1 MKQLLAVVLIA
12 FSLQAFSQDYPVKI
26 IKISL
31 PASPDASTANWE
43 TGNSYSITAA
53 SGEITKNVQVKLL
66 AVIKRDGAIACG
78 AYNSLS
84 SPKIS
89 FDAPVK
95 TWDGKNLRELL
106 GVDCTLPPGS
116 YQLSLQFFGYSDG
129 KTFPLSEEK
138 TKPFSINTDNP
149 GNGKTGVNINIGGFG
164 IVIGGGRRQTSAC
177 GTITS
182 FTKVVCTGMDAQ
194 TGLPRY
200 TITVK
205 TVNKPVDRDQACTF
219 ILNTV
224 KSLSK
229 GLVLPR
235 GQALP
240 IKIASG
246 DSAAYAFTYT
256 PPSVNAA
263 EAKFSVTG
271 NWNGDAGLTV
281 EMRPN
286 IKLTPCIACGCGSW
300 ANLTVGNA
308 SADTS
313 SQFECAAKAQIPWKC
328 GQPFDFS
335 STYQCAA
342 AAEKC
347 DAVTTWE
354 IQKDGIS
361 IKTGSGTNGVKDSF
375 TPTGNGIYTLTLSAA
390 CNGLK
395 CPPCV
400 YIIFVEGCN
409 TIVTPPVVTPEVKI
423 VVIEPPVIQVVVEAG
438 TSSANHGEG
447 KYYYDLDTEPTYT
460 VTEIFDK
467 VLNVQFTNSYAS
479 VENIKVNIYD
489 SASRVLMKPSAA
501 KGNKTISTS
510 GLNRMS
516 VNLNDYKLEPGR
528 LYLFT
533 VSVFSTHYH
542 LNFKVTGGHEK

>member
-1 MKQLLAVVLIA
+1 MKQLLAVVLIT
-12 FSLQAFSQDYPVKI
+12 FSLHAFSQNYPIKI

-31 PASPDASTANWE
+31 PANPDANTANWE
-43 TGNSYSITAA
+43 MGNSCGITAA
-53 SGEITKNVQVKLL
+53 AGEIAKDVQVKLL
-66 AVIKRDGAIACG
+66 AVIKRGGAIACG

-84 SPKIS
+84 APKMS

-95 TWDGKNLRELL
+95 TWDGKNVREML

-116 YQLSLQFFGYSDG
+116 YELSVQFFGYSDG

-149 GNGKTGVNINIGGFG
+149 GNGKTGVNINIGGLG
-164 IVIGGGRRQTSAC
+164 IVIGGGRKQTSSC

-194 TGLPRY
+194 TGLPHY

-205 TVNKPVDRDQACTF
+205 MVNKPVEKDKACTF

-224 KSLSK
+224 KSLTK
-229 GLVLPR
+229 GVVLPR
-235 GQALP
+235 GLGLP
-240 IKIASG
+240 VKIASG

-256 PPSVNAA
+256 PPSLSSA
-263 EAKFSVTG
+263 EAMFSVIG

-286 IKLTPCIACGCGSW
+286 IKLAPCITCGCGNW
-300 ANLTVGNA
+300 TNLTAGSTATVAG
-308 SADTS
+308 T
-313 SQFECAAKAQIPWKC
+313 QFECGTKAQIPWKC

-335 STYQCAA
+335 SSYQCAA
-342 AAEKC
+342 GAERC
-347 DAVTTWE
+347 EAITAWE
-354 IQKDGIS
+354 IQKDGVN
-361 IKTGSGTNGVKDSF
+361 IKTGSGSNDVKDSF

-390 CNGLK
+390 CDGLK

-400 YIIFVEGCN
+400 YTIVVEGCN
-409 TIVTPPVVTPEVKI
+409 TIITPPVVTPEVKI
-423 VVIEPPVIQVVVEAG
+423 VVTETPVIQAVRKIDTA
-438 TSSANHGEG
+438 SSNQEVG

-489 SASRVLMKPSAA
+489 SASRALVKPSAA
-501 KGNKTISTS
+501 KNNKILSTS

-528 LYLFT
+528 LYRFT
-533 VSVFSTHYH
+533 VSVFSTNYH